1 MTSDQSSQPWRPL
14 AGIRV
19 VDFSALLPGP
29 FISTVLADLGAGVV
43 KVEPPGG
50 DSARSYQPAMFAA
63 VNRGKRS
70 LALDLKDPQSAPIVA
85 RLAGWADVVIESNR
99 PGVADRL
106 GIGYAA
112 LSTLNPRIVYCSVS
126 SFGQSGPARDRPA
139 HDINIMAAAGA
150 LGLPGH
156 WSRPPSRPS
165 IPVGDFAAGA
175 LAAASITAALAERD
189 RTGRGRHLD
198 ASLFGAVLYCAGL
211 RHGTEPQQD
220 PRAHL
225 SPANDIYRT
234 ADGRWIALGLME
246 DHFWRRFR
254 AAVAAPLSGQAAA
267 AAKALANPAF
277 DSHSGRQA
285 HGDRLAALL
294 AEVIA
299 GDGADRWIAR
309 LTEADVPADIC
320 HLPHEAAASPQ
331 AEALGL
337 SVAGPAGRQVGFPVR
352 ATGQT
357 SPLHAP
363 APALNG
369 DAEAILA
376 EIASETGAETGAP
389 TPSKFPHHGG
399 PA

>member
-1 MTSDQSSQPWRPL
+1 MTSDQSSRIWCPL
-14 AGIRV
+14 AGTRV

-29 FISTVLADLGAGVV
+29 FISTVLADLGASVV

-70 LALDLKDPQSAPIVA
+70 LALDLKDPSAEPIVA
-85 RLAGWADVVIESNR
+85 RLAGWADVVIESSR

-106 GIGYAA
+106 GIGYAT
-112 LSTLNPRIVYCSVS
+112 LSALNPRIVYCSVS

-189 RTGRGRHLD
+189 RTGHGRHLD

-234 ADGRWIALGLME
+234 ADNRWIALGLME

-254 AAVAAPLSGQAAA
+254 AAVATQPSGQAAE
-267 AAKALANPAF
+267 ALSDPAF
-277 DSHSGRQA
+277 DSHSGRQE
-285 HGDRLAALL
+285 HGDRLAGLL

-299 GDGADRWIAR
+299 GDSADRWIAR

-320 HLPHEAAASPQ
+320 RLPHEAAASPQ

-337 SVAGPAGRQVGFPVR
+337 SVTGPDGRQVGFPVR
-352 ATGQT
+352 AAGRT

-376 EIASETGAETGAP
+376 EIGAGSAAP
-389 TPSKFPHHGG
+389 TPSKFPPHGG